1 MNPYTA
7 PLEEMRFVLRE
18 LVDIQGIAQLK
29 DAEAVADP
37 ELMDAILE
45 QAARFARDV
54 LAPLDTVGDREG
66 ARWSEQGVTTAP
78 GFAGAY
84 RQFIDAGWNNVSIP
98 AEYGGQGLPTLL
110 CTALQEMFVSA
121 NKSFCFCPELTSFA
135 VKALANAASE
145 SLKALYIPQLVSGQW
160 AGTMNLTEPQAG
172 SDVGALR
179 TRAVP
184 YVDGSYRLFG
194 QKIFISYGDH
204 DLTENIVHLVLA
216 RTPGAPEGTKGV
228 SLFLVPKF
236 LLDNGQVGARNDVQC
251 AGIEHKLG
259 NHGSPTCTLVYGSE
273 GEGAVGWLVG
283 QENKGLQA
291 MFVMVNSARF
301 NVGME
306 GVALSE
312 RAYQQALAYARER
325 IQGKPA
331 SGGADSVPIIRHP
344 DVRRMLLTMRAQTEA
359 MRAVAYVIAAER
371 DFAASHPDLSIRRE
385 RQAFVDLMIP
395 IFKGWASETGIEVAS
410 TSIQVHGG
418 LGYIEESGASQP
430 LRDIRVATI
439 YEGTTSIQAHD
450 LVERKLVR
458 DGGAAMRAWFSQI
471 HLTLQQLGQV
481 QGDALG
487 GIESALRQAVEILQE
502 ASEWALANYSQQP
515 LEVLGGS
522 VPFLRL
528 CGIVVGGWQM
538 ARAGLVAQ
546 RHLEEGLGDTAFLRR
561 KLLSVRFYADHVLPQ
576 AAGLAAV
583 AMHGGA
589 SVMAL
594 DDAAF

>member
-45 QAARFARDV
+45 QAARFAKEV
-54 LAPLDTVGDREG
+54 LAPLDAVGDREG

-98 AEYGGQGLPTLL
+98 AEYGGQGLPILL

-135 VKALANAASE
+135 VKALVNAASE
-145 SLKALYIPQLVSGQW
+145 SLKALYIPQLVSGHW

-184 YVDGSYRLFG
+184 HADGSYRLFG

-216 RTPGAPEGTKGV
+216 RTPGAPEGSKGV
-228 SLFLVPKF
+228 SLFLVSKF
-236 LLDNGQVGARNDVQC
+236 LLDNGQIGARNDVQC

-259 NHGSPTCTLVYGSE
+259 NHGSPTCTLVYGGE

-301 NVGME
+301 NVGLE

-325 IQGKPA
+325 IQGRPA
-331 SGGADSVPIIRHP
+331 EGGTESVPIIRHP
-344 DVRRMLLTMRAQTEA
+344 DVRRMLLMMRTQAEA

-371 DFAASHPDLSIRRE
+371 DFAVSHPDPSIRRE

-395 IFKGWASETGIEVAS
+395 IFKGWASETGVEVAS

-430 LRDIRVATI
+430 FRDLRVATI

-458 DGGAAMRAWFSQI
+458 DGGAAMRAWLSQI
-471 HLTLQQLGQV
+471 HLTLQQLRHV
-481 QGDALG
+481 QGSALG
-487 GIESALRQAVEILQE
+487 DIESGLRQAVEGLQE
-502 ASEWALANYSQQP
+502 ASEWVLANYSQRP

-522 VPFLRL
+522 VPLLRL

-538 ARAGLVAQ
+538 ARAGLVAH
-546 RHLEEGLGDTAFLRR
+546 RHLEAGSGDPAFLRR
-561 KLLSVRFYADHVLPQ
+561 KLLSARFYADHVLSQ
-576 AAGLAAV
+576 ASGLSVV
-583 AMHGGA
+583 AMRGGA

-594 DDAAF
+594 DEAAF